1 MLGARATFKSKA
13 QAVAVELVAQRQH
26 DLFILLPTGSGKTLP
41 IMMAAVNQT
50 FPPLITIMIV
60 HLIALI
66 EDLFCRMQAR
76 KIRVT
81 TWAGIKP
88 GATSLSARVVLIN
101 VENAVSQPFLT
112 FACQLHCTRQ
122 LGHVV
127 MDEIHYLR
135 TASHYRPLLDFL
147 NSIRAVGDMQII
159 LMTTSL
165 PLSEID
171 GLVTQLK
178 LMPSAT
184 VLI

>member
-66 EDLFCRMQAR
+66 EDLFCQMKAR
-76 KIRVT
+76 KIQVT

-112 FACQLHCTRQ
+112 FVCQLHCTRQ

-127 MDEIHYLR
+127 MDEIHYLH

-159 LMTTSL
+159 LMTASL
-165 PLSEID
+165 SLSEID
-171 GLVTQLK
+171 GLVMQLK